1 MGFIDYSLY
10 KISFRID
17 KEETE
22 ITIGETN
29 FTINLVEPKTDEDS
43 DRYRPFYYKNS
54 KVIILCYAVDN
65 RPSFE
70 NISNKWIPDL
80 KHLSCKP
87 IPYILV
93 GT

>member
-1 MGFIDYSLY
+1 MD
-10 KISFRID
+10 
-17 KEETE
+17 ETK
-22 ITIGETN
+22 
-29 FTINLVEPKTDEDS
+29 FTINLVEPKNNEDS

-54 KVIILCYAVDN
+54 KVIILCYGIDN
-65 RPSFE
+65 RSSFE